1 MEHKIIDI
9 NCDTVELLSE
19 LVSKEQGD
27 GWSVVAMG
35 RILGA
40 EVMVLVKREKRFHH
54 EIVPVNSESRAA
66 FNTVIAEKIALGNKI
81 CAIGE
86 CGEVPIIIIKKPI

>member
-9 NCDTVELLSE
+9 GCETVELLNK
-19 LVSKEQGD
+19 LVAREQHD

-35 RILGA
+35 RILGD
-40 EVMVLVKREKRFHH
+40 EVMVLVRRDKRFAH
-54 EIVPVNSESRAA
+54 EIIPVDAESRAA
-66 FNTVIAEKIALGNKI
+66 FNTIIAEKIALGNKI

-86 CGEVPIIIIKKPI
+86 CGGTPIIIIKKPI